1 MKLTVVKIVFKAG
14 IALDG
19 LQQVGRLSIAKLGS
33 IQMTSVK
40 VLCAHLLF
48 ESVC

>member
-1 MKLTVVKIVFKAG
+1 MQLTVVKIVFKAG
-14 IALDG
+14 IALG